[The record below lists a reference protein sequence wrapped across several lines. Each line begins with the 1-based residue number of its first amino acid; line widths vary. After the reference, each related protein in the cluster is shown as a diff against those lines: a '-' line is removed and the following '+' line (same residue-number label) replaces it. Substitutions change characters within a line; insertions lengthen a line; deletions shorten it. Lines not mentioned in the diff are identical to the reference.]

1 MESNNTDGIKFFGA
15 NTNEWI
21 GIVLSA
27 ESQKGQIQ
35 GTDGVGCRYKVAIMG
50 HHPTDQA
57 ELKDEDI
64 SYALVQFGVCDGSG
78 AANKMRTPRI
88 SQGDVVRGIF
98 LDGSGKQQPIIQGVL
113 GRTSGTRYGKGR
125 FESKTGF
132 WGGLKPGNL
141 LERDETNETSSPPC
155 VPKAIPK
162 GSGSDKTAKRETD
175 KEALKAAGIDP
186 DGEPKVGEVKKPEGN
201 GLTAEEQAEILK
213 EQQTGTVKTDEQLQ
227 AEEGGPSNTVPTE
240 EVETRE
246 QRQEREDR
254 EAAQALLDSGEFLF

>member
-27 ESQKGQIQ
+27 EAQKGQIQ

-64 SYALVQFGVCDGSG
+64 AYALVQFGVCDGSG

-88 SQGDVVRGIF
+88 SQGDVVRGKF
-98 LDGSGKQQPIIQGVL
+98 LDGSGKQQPIIEGVL

-141 LERDETNETSSPPC
+141 LERDEANETSSPPC
-155 VPKAIPK
+155 VPKATPK
-162 GSGSDKTAKRETD
+162 GSGSDKTAKREMNT
-175 KEALKAAGIDP
+175 EALKAAGIDP

-227 AEEGGPSNTVPTE
+227 AEEGGPSNTVSTE
-240 EVETRE
+240 EVETRK

-254 EAAQALLDSGEFLF
+254 KAAQALLDSGEFLF